1 MKKSNLGRI
10 FTVTILLILALVMSK
25 FFTKTSFGA
34 DNEEKGIL
42 EGNIDKYI
50 NYQLAN
56 GEQGTLV
63 QYSIRTGI
71 EYGDEYTAIRNSEI
85 NVNLNQIDGK
95 YPYDVKVISEGTK
108 VTNGQTSNVEED
120 YSYDSNSGNLV
131 IRTNNENEDGEPI
144 YNTKPE
150 DTDRDKFVVV
160 AYYDTYSQEKP
171 ERTISIEVN
180 YKANL
185 FTDDNREVSC
195 EGFLTQ
201 NVTDDFGDLTS
212 VDTTRSEIYNG
223 YIKSNIINGTTYD
236 TEYTENNEIMISKKE
251 AHQKIN
257 IIEENAF
264 VNSGDIYYKS
274 TKILK
279 EDFLELLGE
288 NGKIEIFDGNNNLV
302 ATLDNNN
309 GFNENGEALVVY
321 PEDVNNITIK
331 TSDII
336 NEGFLHIE
344 NVKKIKSDVL
354 NIDDKD
360 INTKLSIIGINEKEV
375 EVESEIQTRNISGLN
390 SEPTTEK
397 QIVEE
402 ESYRTEK
409 DNTIEV
415 KDATTNVSLN
425 VDNTNWTNEKQN
437 EVTFDISLNSASIA
451 NNLFDTPSIRIKLP
465 IGVEKVIL
473 NNSSLMYSNGITM
486 QDPYLETAEDGSIV
500 IVVNLDGKEA
510 GYSENNLGLTTSIK
524 LSTSII
530 LNNDIETGLGKV
542 SVDYTNRYTL
552 DGSIEQGTVEK
563 AVSMENFRATQENTS
578 QTTATEQNTN
588 DVLST
593 VAQAVE
599 EKARAE
605 VLAATQDEIDG
616 LKVTVT
622 PVRGNT
628 ELKDGDTVYEG
639 EFIKYNIEITNTTSS
654 DIDNVR
660 IVGSIPDGTKYG
672 ELETKFDSLK
682 DRKYQ
687 YNFDENLEE
696 KEINIGTLKA
706 GTTYTGYYEVQVEDL
721 VKGESEKQLASNIKA
736 YIGDTQATT
745 YELNNV
751 IKSGDAKAFLWS
763 ALEGGDG
770 EWTFGVNLSVPEE
783 QETTLTLN
791 LPEQIDIPQELIDNG
806 EAYVFAFKTNYGT
819 SIQVDQEDNLVG
831 DIDFD
836 YHFEGNK
843 VVINTTQSGTYIL
856 DVKVKDDSKIRDSAE
871 NGIAELKSYAVVETG
886 GIEYISNE
894 NRTIFEFENVTV
906 SMTSDNEGEEVEYGE
921 EINYDIDI
929 TATSTFNAKDETGAI
944 NGIYVNV
951 LDYLPENVKPVSVT
965 YDYYEIEYETVQ
977 TENGE
982 TRIATGF
989 SGKQTKTEDISFTR
1003 NDENENQIANVNIY
1017 TWIPE
1022 DETVNVRINTTAG
1035 FVAERTEIENSAI
1048 VQNPPNDSSE
1058 TQIFATGIETK
1069 TTNVVR
1075 HIILPYDTNGGYGPS
1090 EPTDPDDPDNPNN
1103 PDDPDNPDN
1112 PDNPNNPS
1120 DATYSISG
1128 ISWNDING
1136 DGNRQNDE
1144 NLISGLQVMLVD
1156 MADSGNV
1163 KASTTTNNGRY
1174 TFSNIEQGN
1183 YIVVFRYN
1191 TQMYL
1196 LTEYK
1201 ASGVPE
1207 SSNSDATAQEITLNG
1222 DRVNVGVTDTIN
1234 LTQDTS
1240 NIDIGLINKNG
1251 YDLKLDK
1258 YITGVSVTTTSG
1270 TKQYSYDNT
1279 KLGRVEIRSKE
1290 INGAKVSV
1298 TYKIVVTNEGESKVK
1313 VSEIY
1318 DYIPDGLTFSSSGN
1332 TNWTA
1337 DGNTLVNKGLMNQ
1350 ELNPGE
1356 SKEVTLTLN
1365 KTMNGEDTGTFTN
1378 AAEIGSVD
1386 AIEGINDSDSTP
1398 GNRNS
1403 SEDDYSEAELIIS
1416 VSTGLAIYISI
1427 GGIILAIVI
1436 LLILA
1441 IKFKIKVEKISKI
1454 GLSILIFTLVGLLPF
1469 SYVSAAAPS
1478 RATYTWSGNHYFTGG
1493 PSGGGTCA
1501 NHKLVGAGRR
1511 DIGCEHGRGYSWD
1524 YDQDVRKTGGE
1535 IITISEPINL
1545 QRLNSDIKVRKIGGN
1560 YILGPFSTSSN
1571 STADYSVTVL
1581 DKIGNRIDGWD
1592 ACDQNGNRLDHVPG
1606 GGDFYLSFSSALYE
1620 GGIGYV
1626 KAEQSKKASYSQTY
1640 HIWGKSYYVSDVR
1653 NMSCV
1658 VKKKGGGTITIK
1670 GHQNVLS
1677 TEYYI
1682 GTDHGEWS
1690 EDTHASVEWTNFN
1703 ASLDILKVDKD
1714 NKDKRINIEGTLVKD
1729 DGTYSQSFTTTN
1741 GEYHFD
1747 NLAPGRYILTE
1758 TANNNYGYETE
1769 INKQLEIYTYSGMEQ
1784 LIVMT
1789 NEKHTGILQIV
1800 KRDSNNNNTPLE
1812 NVGFKLRDSNG
1823 QYVIGV
1829 GEDGQALSEAS
1840 GTIYLGSMRTT
1851 TDINSATEFKTDSNG
1866 QIEIYNIRTG
1876 TYTVT
1881 EVSVGDNNYG
1891 YDIDDD
1897 YIEWDNGQTSG
1908 NGKDAIIEVTRQ
1920 RSYDTERE
1928 SSIIYDDQKTIPDGT
1943 YEIEIGANSNYV
1955 VEVTGAYTYNSSNV
1969 AIYQRNSSLAQQWY
1983 VRYLGGGYYRIVN
1996 LASNKVL
2003 DVQNGHVITQNY
2015 SNVQVYF
2022 VNNQTNQQWKITSTG
2037 DGYYNL
2043 YPRSNENFTLDVN
2056 GATTTNVYNTQNVQ
2070 TFEINGSV
2078 AQKFKFNNLAEL
2090 SNASENTLTFS
2101 NKRKY
2106 IKLSGKVW
2114 EDMTSG
2120 KTDSRDYR
2128 YNATGNDEPN
2138 PDKLV
2143 ANVTVRLKDR
2153 NGNYV
2158 QFREVENGPLVT
2170 ETLTS
2175 SNEEDYGT
2183 YEMVDVLIDELQN
2196 YYIEFSYNGMSYT
2209 SVPIVD
2215 ADLTREADPANRV
2228 EAYNGTRAI
2237 ENTNERTEFNNNY
2250 STITH
2255 QGVTDSVGE
2264 ALDENGQKTYDLNYD
2279 ENVDA
2284 DRTSKLN
2291 YGPNSVYGYDGQN
2304 FPINNTEEQYII
2316 TSNTRDAFLSVN
2328 QGYTGYLSDIK
2339 SPDEIRASGLT
2350 EITEINLG
2358 LQEREQPDLAIVQDV
2373 YTAEIGLNGYN
2384 HTYYYDQRT
2393 VNTEEFGDGFEEDFG
2408 VGVRFENKY
2417 GSATYRRTVYSSDIV
2432 YNMQEGNEGK
2442 LEIYVTYKVRIRNE
2456 STNLYSTANEIVN
2469 YYDNR
2474 YDVDSVYI
2482 QDENT
2487 SNYVALNYT
2496 EDTRYNNNGFKKVT
2510 IETNQNIRHQA
2521 EKVVYIRYKLQN
2533 DAVNSILNGRVT
2545 LDSVS
2550 EITSYSTYSDENYS
2564 VHYGGVDRDSR
2575 PGSTIPENKNNNND
2589 DANLETYEDDTDK
2602 APSFILEVSES
2613 EGRVIRGTVWEDNA
2627 IQELLDRTG
2636 NLENGLLK
2644 ERKGDGIYVN
2654 GENVVSQVKVE
2665 LLECDD
2671 SGNPIGVAATYKKDD
2686 VSGNDVEVPETAV
2699 ANTDSDG
2706 NYEISGIIPG
2716 KYVIRYT
2723 YGDQSIIVKSDG
2735 SQENLNPEK
2744 YKSTIYRGGDKEAAE
2759 NMNDYWY
2766 RSETSGET
2774 NVSRWSDAVDTA
2786 GIREDGSRIE
2796 DIIEYRTRQS
2806 ESGTYIEDK
2815 TYNYGT
2821 SIEEDS
2827 PDLQAIESNTRL
2839 FDIKMDY
2846 DVNLDNISRYGEQLK
2861 FVFDNIDLGIIRR
2874 PIQNIDVRKEIVY
2887 VQVKLSN
2894 GQVVAEGDPRE
2905 GNIEHLRFLPDGN
2918 VHVELDSELL
2928 QGATLTIRYE
2938 IVVDNSDAEIDYNDR
2953 DYYIYGEAQNRNSWK
2968 LATISSIFDYLSNGL
2983 MYDNNNPDNTSN
2995 WQQISSTEYTDLF
3008 NQGLLSEDAL
3018 KAIKEYN
3025 QILQTSAF
3033 DDMRPGEGERR
3044 VPLVVSRLLSNNE
3057 EDLIF
3062 ENDIEVNEVINR
3074 RMEHD
3079 GEYTTP
3085 GDYVPS
3091 ETGRETGYDDDYIY
3105 LTVTGPTGED
3115 RNYIPYII
3123 LGVSSFII
3131 LATGIVFI
3139 KKKVL

>member
-257 IIEENAF
+257 ITEENAF

-279 EDFLELLGE
+279 EDFLDLLGE

-437 EVTFDISLNSASIA
+437 EVTFDVYLNSNSKQY
-451 NNLFDTPSIRIKLP
+451 NLFKNPSIRIDLP
-465 IGVEKVIL
+465 SEVEKVIL
-473 NNSSLMYSNGITM
+473 DDTQLVYANGLT
-486 QDPYLETAEDGSIV
+486 LENLEVQTNEDGSLSIV
-500 IVVNLDGKEA
+500 GNLKGSQTQ
-510 GYSENNLGLTTSIK
+510 YSENNLGLITNLKIQAKVILKKDIQSTNGKINLYYTNEGIFGNKEEGNIEKDITIEDFQEIQSTTN
-524 LSTSII
+524 TTEGGII
-530 LNNDIETGLGKV
+530 SNNDSNLIDTIAE
-542 SVDYTNRYTL
+542 
-552 DGSIEQGTVEK
+552 EVEK
-563 AVSMENFRATQENTS
+563 SVRTQIMAATQE
-578 QTTATEQNTN
+578 
-588 DVLST
+588 
-593 VAQAVE
+593 
-599 EKARAE
+599 
-605 VLAATQDEIDG
+605 EIDG
-616 LKVTVT
+616 LNVYIQ
-622 PVRGNT
+622 PVRGDT
-628 ELKDGDTVYEG
+628 ELKNDDVVYEG
-639 EFIKYNIEITNTTSS
+639 EYIKYNVKIVNTTEE
-654 DIDNVR
+654 DINNVR
-660 IVGSIPDGTKYG
+660 IVGTIPDGTTYG
-672 ELETKFDSLK
+672 ELNADYYSYGGVYEYT
-682 DRKYQ
+682 
-687 YNFDENLEE
+687 FDENLTE
-696 KEINIGTLKA
+696 KEINVGTLAA
-706 GTTYTGYYEVQVEDL
+706 GQSVDEFYEVRIDDL
-721 VKGESEKQLASNIKA
+721 EESVTEKSIESNVKVFIDSTEVTDYSLTNLVNK
-736 YIGDTQATT
+736 TT
-745 YELNNV
+745 V
-751 IKSGDAKAFLWS
+751 KAFLEAHMDSVVDKWYYTVQ
-763 ALEGGDG
+763 LENPENEEVTIKFQSSDDFDYELTIINGRILDESEVEYNEDDNTVSITTTETGIIDIQG
-770 EWTFGVNLSVPEE
+770 YIDTSKLEEE
-783 QETTLTLN
+783 QGSN
-791 LPEQIDIPQELIDNG
+791 ELEVISNVTINT
-806 EAYVFAFKTNYGT
+806 ANNTFKTN
-819 SIQVDQEDNLVG
+819 ENR
-831 DIDFD
+831 
-836 YHFEGNK
+836 
-843 VVINTTQSGTYIL
+843 VILTG
-856 DVKVKDDSKIRDSAE
+856 DSAS
-871 NGIAELKSYAVVETG
+871 IV
-886 GIEYISNE
+886 
-894 NRTIFEFENVTV
+894 
-906 SMTSDNEGEEVEYGE
+906 MTSDNEGEEVNYGD
-921 EINYDIDI
+921 EITYNI
-929 TATSTFNAKDETGAI
+929 TVTNTGRPNSSFELYNNI
-944 NGIYVNV
+944 VV
-951 LDYLPENVKPVSVT
+951 DVTDYLPENVQPVSAT
-965 YDYYEIEYETVQ
+965 YQYYPVINEDTMELADELTEETIDISSAQ
-977 TENGE
+977 YDENGN
-982 TRIATGF
+982 
-989 SGKQTKTEDISFTR
+989 KLPDIDLRFL
-1003 NDENENQIANVNIY
+1003 
-1017 TWIPE
+1017 IPYQKSI
-1022 DETVNVRINTTAG
+1022 TISIKVTAG
-1035 FVAERTEIENSAI
+1035 FVYEETEIENSATVEGDRITTKSSNVISHTI
-1048 VQNPPNDSSE
+1048 V
-1058 TQIFATGIETK
+1058 
-1069 TTNVVR
+1069 
-1075 HIILPYDTNGGYGPS
+1075 PYNTNGGYGPS
-1090 EPTDPDDPDNPNN
+1090 EPTNPDDPDNPNN

-1112 PDNPNNPS
+1112 PDNPS

-1191 TQMYL
+1191 TETYSITQ
-1196 LTEYK
+1196 YK

-1207 SSNSDATAQEITLNG
+1207 SSNSDATAQTITLNG
-1222 DRVNVGVTDTIN
+1222 DRVNVGVTDQITLNQAIDN
-1234 LTQDTS
+1234 L
-1240 NIDIGLINKNG
+1240 DIGLIEKGAYN
-1251 YDLKLDK
+1251 LKLDK
-1258 YITGVSVTTTSG
+1258 YIYEVSVETGSG
-1270 TKQYSYDNT
+1270 TKSYSYDNT
-1279 KLGRVEIRSKE
+1279 KLGRVEIRAKE
-1290 INGAKVSV
+1290 IEGAIV
-1298 TYKIVVTNEGESKVK
+1298 TAKYRIVITNEGTVPAT
-1313 VSEIY
+1313 VGEII
-1318 DYIPDGLTFSSSGN
+1318 DYVPDGMEFSASNNMS
-1332 TNWTA
+1332 WTSVS
-1337 DGNTLVNKGLMNQ
+1337 NNNVVNRSLANQ
-1350 ELNPGE
+1350 SIQPGE
-1356 SKEVTLTLN
+1356 SKEVVLVLT
-1365 KTMNGEDTGTFTN
+1365 KTMSSESTGNFIN
-1378 AAEIGSVD
+1378 RAEIGNNGEV
-1386 AIEGINDSDSTP
+1386 EEQNTSD
-1398 GNRNS
+1398 NS
-1403 SEDDYSEAELIIS
+1403 SQAELIIS
-1416 VSTGLAIYISI
+1416 VSTGGIIYISI
-1427 GGIILAIVI
+1427 AIIGIIAFGIIAFIIIRNKKLRNSIFRKI
-1436 LLILA
+1436 SLFLILFMTVVSLGGGVFA
-1441 IKFKIKVEKISKI
+1441 AEAPETAYFKNIRGCNWVTRGGYVPHGTTDWTFSNLQCPICGSWGTHAAHGDAPEGTVCTGHLYQSWTFAGGPEDEGGVCIDSSADARYF
-1454 GLSILIFTLVGLLPF
+1454 GDRTLVGA
-1469 SYVSAAAPS
+1469 YEEGKVDM
-1478 RATYTWSGNHYFTGG
+1478 SGF
-1493 PSGGGTCA
+1493 
-1501 NHKLVGAGRR
+1501 
-1511 DIGCEHGRGYSWD
+1511 
-1524 YDQDVRKTGGE
+1524 
-1535 IITISEPINL
+1535 
-1545 QRLNSDIKVRKIGGN
+1545 NSDFTLTLNKLNDNIGIKQIDDN
-1560 YILGPFSTSSN
+1560 YILGPFQVESSYN
-1571 STADYSVTVL
+1571 GTYTYEVY
-1581 DKIGNRIDGWD
+1581 DKVGNQLTGY
-1592 ACDQNGNRLDHVPG
+1592 ASCDENGNDMMVTG
-1606 GGDFYLSFSSALYE
+1606 TSTFYLRMPVAQMEGGVSRVKITISQTEKGEYVEGYKAYAIYYAPEADGYVQQRVRTKNLYE
-1620 GGIGYV
+1620 F
-1626 KAEQSKKASYSQTY
+1626 
-1640 HIWGKSYYVSDVR
+1640 
-1653 NMSCV
+1653 
-1658 VKKKGGGTITIK
+1658 ITHREEKEITK
-1670 GHQNVLS
+1670 
-1677 TEYYI
+1677 E
-1682 GTDHGEWS
+1682 
-1690 EDTHASVEWTNFN
+1690 ASVEWTNFN

-1714 NKDKRINIEGTLVKD
+1714 NKDKRVNIQGTLVKD

-1758 TANNNYGYETE
+1758 TATNDYGYEEE
-1769 INKQLEIYTYSGMEQ
+1769 INQTLEIYTYSGMEQ

-2602 APSFILEVSES
+2602 APSFILEVSGS

>member
-25 FFTKTSFGA
+25 LFTKTSFGA
-34 DNEEKGIL
+34 DNDEKGLL
-42 EGNIDKYI
+42 EGNIGKYI

-63 QYSIRTGI
+63 QYSLRTGI
-71 EYGDEYTAIRNSEI
+71 EYGDGYTAIRNSEI

-95 YPYDVKVISEGTK
+95 YPYDVKVIAEETK

-150 DTDRDKFVVV
+150 DTDRDKFVIV

-171 ERTISIEVN
+171 ERTISIEAK

-201 NVTDDFGDLTS
+201 NVTEDFGDLTS

-257 IIEENAF
+257 ITEENTF

-279 EDFLELLGE
+279 EDFLNILGE
-288 NGKIEIFDGNNNLV
+288 NGKIEIYDGDNNLL

-309 GFNENGEALVVY
+309 GFNENGEALIVY
-321 PEDVNNITIK
+321 PEDVNSITIK

-354 NIDDKD
+354 NINDKD
-360 INTKLSIIGINEKEV
+360 INTKLSIVGINEKEV
-375 EVESEIQTRNISGLN
+375 ESEAQTRDTSVLN
-390 SEPTTEK
+390 SESTTEK

-402 ESYRTEK
+402 ESYRVEK

-415 KDATTNVSLN
+415 KDSTTNVTLD

-437 EVTFDISLNSASIA
+437 EVTFDISLNSASVA

-500 IVVNLDGKEA
+500 IVVNLDGKEES
-510 GYSENNLGLTTSIK
+510 YVENNLGLATSIK

-552 DGSIEQGTVEK
+552 DGSTEQGTVEK
-563 AVSMENFRATQENTS
+563 SISMENFRETQANAS
-578 QTTATEQNTN
+578 QTTGSEQNTN

-593 VAQAVE
+593 VAEAVE
-599 EKARAE
+599 EKAKAE
-605 VLAATQDEIDG
+605 VLAATEDEINS
-616 LKVTVT
+616 LKITVE
-622 PVRGNT
+622 PVRGDT

-639 EFIKYNIEITNTTSS
+639 EFIKYNIKIENISS
-654 DIDNVR
+654 QDIDNVR
-660 IVGSIPDGTKYG
+660 LVGTIPDGTRYG
-672 ELETKFDSLK
+672 ELSANYFVLEGDYGYKYDNSLK
-682 DRKYQ
+682 
-687 YNFDENLEE
+687 E
-696 KEINIGTLKA
+696 KEIDVGTVKA
-706 GTTYTGYYEVQVEDL
+706 GQTVNQFYEVQVKDL
-721 VKGESEKQLASNIKA
+721 AEGETEKEISTNIKA
-736 YIGDTQATT
+736 YIGDTES
-745 YELNNV
+745 YNYNLNNV
-751 IKSGDAKAFLWS
+751 VKEAEVKAFLW
-763 ALEGGDG
+763 AGIVGTVNQ
-770 EWTFGVNLSVPEE
+770 WNYGVNLYNPTGEAVTIKLTVPKYFKLQEE
-783 QETTLTLN
+783 E
-791 LPEQIDIPQELIDNG
+791 DNG
-806 EAYVFAFKTNYGT
+806 YRPILYYAGSYGT
-819 SIQVDQEDNLVG
+819 QAIYEGGNQSFWSYTIKDNVITITATRSGVYKFAGIIESTEIRQEYDNGRADLTANAT
-831 DIDFD
+831 I
-836 YHFEGNK
+836 
-843 VVINTTQSGTYIL
+843 TTN
-856 DVKVKDDSKIRDSAE
+856 D
-871 NGIAELKSYAVVETG
+871 NVEYKT
-886 GIEYISNE
+886 NE
-894 NRTIFEFENVTV
+894 NRIIYTFENVTV
-906 SMTSDNEGEEVEYGE
+906 KMTSDNEGEEVEYGE
-921 EINYDIDI
+921 KITYHISITCDSINNLGGVSDD
-929 TATSTFNAKDETGAI
+929 SV
-944 NGIYVNV
+944 YVNIA
-951 LDYLPENVKPVSVT
+951 DYLPEHVDPVSIT
-965 YDYYEIEYETVQ
+965 YEYYERIMEEREASDGSTIMVPVGISEKKTKTESIKNTQ
-977 TENGE
+977 ESENGE
-982 TRIATGF
+982 KLPNVDIY
-989 SGKQTKTEDISFTR
+989 SYVPYQKTI
-1003 NDENENQIANVNIY
+1003 NV
-1017 TWIPE
+1017 
-1022 DETVNVRINTTAG
+1022 TVETTAG
-1035 FVAERTEIENSAI
+1035 YVYEKTEVENSAV
-1048 VQNPPNDSSE
+1048 VQGDL
-1058 TQIFATGIETK
+1058 IKTK
-1069 TTNVVR
+1069 TSNVIK
-1075 HIILPYDTNGGYGPS
+1075 HIILPYDSNGGYGPSVPS

-1103 PDDPDNPDN
+1103 PDNPDN
-1112 PDNPNNPS
+1112 PDNPNNPG
-1120 DATYSISG
+1120 DTTYSISG
-1128 ISWNDING
+1128 ISWNDVNG
-1136 DGNRQNDE
+1136 DGNRQDSE
-1144 NLISGLQVMLVD
+1144 FLISGLQVMLVD

-1163 KASTTTNNGRY
+1163 KATTTTNNGRY

-1196 LTEYK
+1196 LTQYR

-1207 SSNSDATAQEITLNG
+1207 TSNSDAIGQTITLNG

-1234 LTQDTS
+1234 LTQDAN

-1258 YITGVSVTTTSG
+1258 YITGVSVTTSSG

-1279 KLGRVEIRSKE
+1279 KLGRVEIRAKE

-1298 TYKIVVTNEGESKVK
+1298 IYKIVVTNEGEGKVK
-1313 VSEIY
+1313 VNEIY
-1318 DYIPDGLTFSSSGN
+1318 DYLPDGLTFSSSSN
-1332 TNWTA
+1332 ANWTA
-1337 DGNTLVNKGLMNQ
+1337 DGNTLVNRSLMNQ
-1350 ELNPGE
+1350 DLNPGE
-1356 SKEVTLTLN
+1356 SKEITLILT

-1378 AAEIGSVD
+1378 AAEIGSTS
-1386 AIEGINDSDSTP
+1386 AIEGMNDADSTP

-1403 SEDDYSEAELIIS
+1403 SEDDYSEAQLIIS
-1416 VSTGLAIYISI
+1416 VSTGLAMYISV
-1427 GGIILAIVI
+1427 GAIILIIVI
-1436 LLILA
+1436 LTILA
-1441 IKFKIKVEKISKI
+1441 IKFKIKIKI
-1454 GLSILIFTLVGLLPF
+1454 GKIGKLGILLLLFTVISVVEGRSFAYTTDKDGYYIFPNERFYYWEHG
-1469 SYVSAAAPS
+1469 
-1478 RATYTWSGNHYFTGG
+1478 SGHTHTFTGG
-1493 PSGGGTCA
+1493 PTGLAHCNDGSA
-1501 NHKLVGAGRR
+1501 FIAPGRTKY
-1511 DIGCEHGRGYSWD
+1511 GCEHDPVFKFSSYEYQYKSYDHTD
-1524 YDQDVRKTGGE
+1524 YNVPALDLQ
-1535 IITISEPINL
+1535 NL
-1545 QRLNSDIKVRKIGGN
+1545 NPNDNIGVRKIGDR
-1560 YILGPFSTSSN
+1560 YILGPFRVQSN
-1571 STADYSVTVL
+1571 YDGGYGFEVYDKVGNALTDYFT
-1581 DKIGNRIDGWD
+1581 
-1592 ACDQNGNRLDHVPG
+1592 CDTNGNYIWVG
-1606 GGDFYLSFSSALYE
+1606 GTSTFYLSVSSDQME
-1620 GGIGYV
+1620 GGV
-1626 KAEQSKKASYSQTY
+1626 SRVVVSQERMRSRTRVQEWAGRLKYLYTGKISCSESGFY
-1640 HIWGKSYYVSDVR
+1640 HQMHI
-1653 NMSCV
+1653 
-1658 VKKKGGGTITIK
+1658 
-1670 GHQNVLS
+1670 S
-1677 TEYYI
+1677 TTSEYYDSVGGEVVI
-1682 GTDHGEWS
+1682 RRLTTTD
-1690 EDTHASVEWTNFN
+1690 SVKEHDSVAWTNFN
-1703 ASLDILKVDKD
+1703 TSLDILKVDKD
-1714 NKDKRINIEGTLVKD
+1714 NKDKAVNIEGTLVKD
-1729 DGTYSQSFTTTN
+1729 DGTYNQSFKTTN
-1741 GEYHFD
+1741 GKYHFD
-1747 NLAPGRYILTE
+1747 NLTPGRYILTE
-1758 TANNNYGYETE
+1758 KVSNDYGYEAE
-1769 INKQLEIYTYSGMEQ
+1769 VNKQLEIYTYSGMEQ
-1784 LIVMT
+1784 LVVMT

-1800 KRDSNNNNTPLE
+1800 KKDSGNNNIPLE
-1812 NVGFKLRDSNG
+1812 NVGFKLKDSNG

-1829 GEDGQALSEAS
+1829 DEDGQSLSEAS
-1840 GTIYLGSMRTT
+1840 GTIYFGSMKTT
-1851 TDINSATEFKTDSNG
+1851 TDIAQATEFKTDSKG

-1891 YDIDDD
+1891 FDVDDD
-1897 YIEWDNGQTSG
+1897 YIEWNNGQTSG
-1908 NGKDAIIEVTRQ
+1908 KGANATIEVTRQ
-1920 RSYDTERE
+1920 RSYDTERNT
-1928 SSIIYDDQKTIPDGT
+1928 SIIYDNQKTIPDGT
-1943 YEIEIGANSNYV
+1943 YEVELGANSNFV
-1955 VEVTGAYTYNSSNV
+1955 MEVTGAYTYNSSNV
-1969 AIYQRNSSLAQQWY
+1969 AVYQRNRSLAQQWY

-2003 DVQNGHVITQNY
+2003 DVNNGVAVTQNGT
-2015 SNVQVYF
+2015 NVQVYL
-2022 VNNQTNQQWKITSTG
+2022 VHDGTNQQWKIVSTG

-2043 YPRSNENFTLDVN
+2043 YPRCNENFVLDVN
-2056 GATTTNVYNTQNVQ
+2056 GATTTNVYNSQNIQ
-2070 TFEINGSV
+2070 TFEINGSI
-2078 AQKFKFNNLAEL
+2078 AQKFKFNNLADI
-2090 SNASENTLTFS
+2090 SKASENTVTFS

-2114 EDMTSG
+2114 EDMISG
-2120 KTDSRDYR
+2120 KDPRRDYK
-2128 YNATGNDEPN
+2128 YNATGDDEPN
-2138 PDKLV
+2138 PDRLV

-2175 SNEEDYGT
+2175 SNKDNYGT
-2183 YEMVDVLIDELQN
+2183 YQMVDVLIDELQN

-2215 ADLTREADPANRV
+2215 VDLTREADPANKV

-2237 ENTNERTEFNNNY
+2237 ENTDERTEFNNNY

-2255 QGVTDSVGE
+2255 QGVTDPVGE

-2602 APSFILEVSES
+2602 APSFILEVSGS

-2627 IQELLDRTG
+2627 IQELLDRKG